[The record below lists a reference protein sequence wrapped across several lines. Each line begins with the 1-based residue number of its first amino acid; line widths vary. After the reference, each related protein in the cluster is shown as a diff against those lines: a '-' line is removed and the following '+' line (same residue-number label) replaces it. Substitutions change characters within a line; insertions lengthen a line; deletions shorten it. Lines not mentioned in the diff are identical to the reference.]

1 MEALIKMADRQLIGL
16 QRQQNGLG
24 LAIFDLRALRMQ
36 TPEHLKH

>member
-24 LAIFDLRALRMQ
+24 LAFFDLRALRMQ
-36 TPEHLKH
+36 TPEQLKH